1 MAGHSTG
8 FLTRTFWKA
17 QPPPRPSP
25 PDLSSSLVVAFAR
38 SRASAP
44 PLSGE
49 AGLDLGT
56 VAMGCVVAFLGATLG
71 GAALRAL
78 LARRRL
84 PALSLWLIPLGLAMC
99 AYASALDTAGA

>member
-1 MAGHSTG
+1 
-8 FLTRTFWKA
+8 
-17 QPPPRPSP
+17 
-25 PDLSSSLVVAFAR
+25 VVAFAR